1 MVILEVE
8 DLYTKIKEARPNLKD
23 SSINIYVR
31 NLNKLK
37 KIFNE
42 NDYKFLENYEDV
54 EKILEN
60 LSYLTVRNY
69 YNAIIVLITA
79 LNGFNDEL
87 VDNYTVMRDELNEKY
102 NKENTETNKISSK
115 QEQNFITYNEVVDM
129 LNKMADDLRILK
141 IKQKKDIGVKERTL
155 LQIFVIFNIYLHIPL
170 RNDVV
175 DLIKIQK
182 REFNKLTDDDKK
194 ENNYII
200 FENNNMFF
208 SIGKYKTDKT
218 YSTKIIEIPK
228 ELQKVIRFW
237 KRISIYNDSPYL
249 FLSATGKKL
258 TRNELSQLMI
268 RFSKLYLND
277 KAQLSTTM
285 MAKITMSHH
294 LGELKKKQEEMS
306 KQRGTSINT
315 INNIYIKE
323 R

>member
-8 DLYTKIKEARPNLKD
+8 NEYDAIKEYKPNLKD

-42 NDYKFLENYEDV
+42 KDYKFLENHEDV
-54 EKILEN
+54 EKILED

-79 LNGFNDEL
+79 LNGDDEL
-87 VDNYTVMRDELNEKY
+87 IDQYAVMRDELNEKY
-102 NKENTETNKISSK
+102 FKDNTETNKISSK
-115 QEQNFITYNEVVDM
+115 QEQNFITYNEVVEM
-129 LNKMADDLRILK
+129 LNKMSDDLRILK
-141 IKQKKDIGVKERTL
+141 IKQKKDIGVKERSL
-155 LQIFVIFNIYLHIPL
+155 LQIFVIFNIYLYIPL
-170 RNDVV
+170 RNDVA

-182 REFNKLTDDDKK
+182 RQFNKLTDDDKK
-194 ENNYII
+194 ENNYIV

-237 KRISIYNDSPYL
+237 KRISVFNDSEYL

-268 RFSKLYLND
+268 RYSKLYLNN

>member
-1 MVILEVE
+1 MVILEVDNE
-8 DLYTKIKEARPNLKD
+8 YEAIKEARPNLKD

-79 LNGFNDEL
+79 LNGFDDEL
-87 VDNYTVMRDELNEKY
+87 VDQYTVMRDELNEKY
-102 NKENTETNKISSK
+102 NKQNTETNKISSK

-182 REFNKLTDDDKK
+182 REFNKKTDDDKK
-194 ENNYII
+194 ENNYIV

-228 ELQKVIRFW
+228 ELQKIIRFW
-237 KRISIYNDSPYL
+237 KRISIYNDSEYL

>member
-1 MVILEVE
+1 MVILEVDNE
-8 DLYTKIKEARPNLKD
+8 YDVIKKARPNLKD

-42 NDYKFLENYEDV
+42 KDYKFLENHEDV
-54 EKILEN
+54 EKILED

-79 LNGFNDEL
+79 LNGFDDEL
-87 VDNYTVMRDELNEKY
+87 VDQYTVMRDELNEKY

-141 IKQKKDIGVKERTL
+141 IKQKKDIGVKERSL

-170 RNDVV
+170 RNDVA

-182 REFNKLTDDDKK
+182 RDFNKLTDDDKK
-194 ENNYII
+194 QNNYIV

-237 KRISIYNDSPYL
+237 KRISIFNDSEYL

-258 TRNELSQLMI
+258 TRNELSQLML

-277 KAQLSTTM
+277 KAQLSTTIL
-285 MAKITMSHH
+285 AKIVMSHH

>member
-42 NDYKFLENYEDV
+42 KDYKFLENHEDV
-54 EKILEN
+54 EKILED

-79 LNGFNDEL
+79 LNGFDNEL
-87 VDNYTVMRDELNEKY
+87 VDQYTVMRDELNEKY

-115 QEQNFITYNEVVDM
+115 QEKNFINYNEVVEM

-175 DLIKIQK
+175 DLIKITK
-182 REFNKLTDDDKK
+182 REFNKKTDDDKK
-194 ENNYII
+194 INNYIV

-237 KRISIYNDSPYL
+237 KRISIYNDSEYL

-258 TRNELSQLMI
+258 NRNELSQLMI
-268 RFSKLYLND
+268 RYSKLYLND
-277 KAQLSTTM
+277 KAQLSTTIL
-285 MAKITMSHH
+285 AKITMSHH

>member
-1 MVILEVE
+1 MVILEVDNE
-8 DLYTKIKEARPNLKD
+8 YDAIKKARPNLKD
-23 SSINIYVR
+23 SSINIYIR

-54 EKILEN
+54 EKILED

-79 LNGFNDEL
+79 LNGFDDEL
-87 VDNYTVMRDELNEKY
+87 VDQYTVMRDELNEKY
-102 NKENTETNKISSK
+102 NKQNTESNKISSK

-175 DLIKIQK
+175 DLIKITK
-182 REFNKLTDDDKK
+182 RDFNKLTDDNKK
-194 ENNYII
+194 ENNYIV

-237 KRISIYNDSPYL
+237 KRISIFNDSEYL

>member
-1 MVILEVE
+1 MVILEVDNE
-8 DLYTKIKEARPNLKD
+8 YDVIKKARPNLKD

-42 NDYKFLENYEDV
+42 KDYKFLENHEDV
-54 EKILEN
+54 EKILED

-79 LNGFNDEL
+79 LNGFDDEL
-87 VDNYTVMRDELNEKY
+87 VDQYTVMRDELNEKY

-182 REFNKLTDDDKK
+182 RDFNKLLDDNKK
-194 ENNYII
+194 ENNYIV

-237 KRISIYNDSPYL
+237 KRTSIYNDSEYL

>member
-1 MVILEVE
+1 MVILEVDNE
-8 DLYTKIKEARPNLKD
+8 YDVIKEARPNLKD

-42 NDYKFLENYEDV
+42 KDYRFLENHEDV
-54 EKILEN
+54 EKILED

-79 LNGFNDEL
+79 LNGFDNEL
-87 VDNYTVMRDELNEKY
+87 VDQYTVMRDELNEKY

-115 QEQNFITYNEVVDM
+115 QKQNFINYNEVVEM

-175 DLIKIQK
+175 DLIKITK
-182 REFNKLTDDDKK
+182 REFNKKTDDDKK
-194 ENNYII
+194 VNNYIV

-237 KRISIYNDSPYL
+237 KKISIYNDSPYL

-268 RFSKLYLND
+268 RYSKLYLND
-277 KAQLSTTM
+277 KAQLSTTIL
-285 MAKITMSHH
+285 AKIVMSHH

>member
-1 MVILEVE
+1 MVILEVDNE
-8 DLYTKIKEARPNLKD
+8 YEAIKKARPNLKD

-79 LNGFNDEL
+79 LNGFDDEL
-87 VDNYTVMRDELNEKY
+87 VDQYTVMRDELNEKY

-194 ENNYII
+194 ENNYIV

-237 KRISIYNDSPYL
+237 KRISVFNDSEYL

-285 MAKITMSHH
+285 MAKIVMSHH

-323 R
+323 K

>member
-1 MVILEVE
+1 MVILEVDNE
-8 DLYTKIKEARPNLKD
+8 YEAIKEARPNLKD

-87 VDNYTVMRDELNEKY
+87 VDHYTVMRDELNEKY

-194 ENNYII
+194 QNNYII

-228 ELQKVIRFW
+228 ELQKVTRFW

-285 MAKITMSHH
+285 MAKIVMSHH

>member
-42 NDYKFLENYEDV
+42 EDYKFLENHEDV
-54 EKILEN
+54 EKILED

-79 LNGFNDEL
+79 LNGFDNEL
-87 VDNYTVMRDELNEKY
+87 VDQYTVMRDELNEKY

-115 QEQNFITYNEVVDM
+115 QEQNFITYNEVVEM

-175 DLIKIQK
+175 DLIKITK
-182 REFNKLTDDDKK
+182 REFNKKTDDDKK
-194 ENNYII
+194 VNNYIV

-237 KRISIYNDSPYL
+237 KKISIYNDSEYL

-268 RFSKLYLND
+268 RYSKLYLND
-277 KAQLSTTM
+277 KAQLSTTIL
-285 MAKITMSHH
+285 AKIVMSHH

>member
-1 MVILEVE
+1 MVILEVDNE
-8 DLYTKIKEARPNLKD
+8 YEAIKKARPNLKD

-79 LNGFNDEL
+79 LNGFDDEL
-87 VDNYTVMRDELNEKY
+87 VDQYTVMRDELNEKY

-194 ENNYII
+194 QNNYIV

-237 KRISIYNDSPYL
+237 KRISVFNDSEYL

-285 MAKITMSHH
+285 MAKIVMSHH

-323 R
+323 K

>member
-1 MVILEVE
+1 MVILEVDNE
-8 DLYTKIKEARPNLKD
+8 YDAIKKARPNLKD

-79 LNGFNDEL
+79 LNGFDDEL
-87 VDNYTVMRDELNEKY
+87 VDQYTVMRDELNEKY

-194 ENNYII
+194 QNNYIV

-237 KRISIYNDSPYL
+237 KRISVFNDSEYL

-285 MAKITMSHH
+285 MAKIVMSHH

-323 R
+323 K

>member
-23 SSINIYVR
+23 SSINIYIR

-42 NDYKFLENYEDV
+42 KDYKFLENHEDV

-79 LNGFNDEL
+79 LNGFDDEL
-87 VDNYTVMRDELNEKY
+87 VDEYTVMRDELNEKY

-141 IKQKKDIGVKERTL
+141 IKKKKDIGVKERTL

-170 RNDVV
+170 RNDVA

-182 REFNKLTDDDKK
+182 REFNKIADDNKK
-194 ENNYII
+194 ENNYIV

-237 KRISIYNDSPYL
+237 KRTSIYNDSEYL

-277 KAQLSTTM
+277 KAQLSTTIL
-285 MAKITMSHH
+285 AKITMSHH

>member
-1 MVILEVE
+1 MVILEVDNE
-8 DLYTKIKEARPNLKD
+8 YEAIKEARPNLKD

-79 LNGFNDEL
+79 LNGFDDEL
-87 VDNYTVMRDELNEKY
+87 VDQYTVMRDELNEKY
-102 NKENTETNKISSK
+102 NKQNTETNKISSK

-182 REFNKLTDDDKK
+182 REFNKKTDDDKK
-194 ENNYII
+194 ENNYIV

-218 YSTKIIEIPK
+218 YSTRIIEIPK

-237 KRISIYNDSPYL
+237 KRISVFNDSEYL

-285 MAKITMSHH
+285 MAKIVMSHH

>member
-8 DLYTKIKEARPNLKD
+8 NEYEAIKKARPNLKD

-79 LNGFNDEL
+79 LNGFDDEL
-87 VDNYTVMRDELNEKY
+87 VDQYTVMRDELNEKY

-141 IKQKKDIGVKERTL
+141 IKKKKDIGVKERSL

-170 RNDVV
+170 RNDVA

-182 REFNKLTDDDKK
+182 REFNKIADDNKK
-194 ENNYII
+194 ENNYIV

-237 KRISIYNDSPYL
+237 KRTSIYNDSEYL

-277 KAQLSTTM
+277 KAQLGTTIL
-285 MAKITMSHH
+285 AKIVMSYH

>member
-1 MVILEVE
+1 MVILEVDNE
-8 DLYTKIKEARPNLKD
+8 YNVIKQARPNLKD

-42 NDYKFLENYEDV
+42 KDYKFLENHEDV
-54 EKILEN
+54 EKILED

-79 LNGFNDEL
+79 LNGFDDEL
-87 VDNYTVMRDELNEKY
+87 VDEYTVMRDELNEKY

-182 REFNKLTDDDKK
+182 REFNKLLDDNKK
-194 ENNYII
+194 ENNYIV

-237 KRISIYNDSPYL
+237 KRISIFNDSEYL

-277 KAQLSTTM
+277 KAQLSTTIL
-285 MAKITMSHH
+285 AKITMSHH

>member
-1 MVILEVE
+1 MVILEVDNE
-8 DLYTKIKEARPNLKD
+8 YEAIKEARPNLKD

-42 NDYKFLENYEDV
+42 NDYKFLENYEDI
-54 EKILEN
+54 EKILED

-79 LNGFNDEL
+79 LNGFDNEL
-87 VDNYTVMRDELNEKY
+87 VDQYTVMRDELNEKY

-141 IKQKKDIGVKERTL
+141 IKKKKDIGVKERSL

-170 RNDVV
+170 RNDVA
-175 DLIKIQK
+175 DLIKITK
-182 REFNKLTDDDKK
+182 REFNKLADDNKK
-194 ENNYII
+194 ENNYIV

-237 KRISIYNDSPYL
+237 KRTSIYNDSEYL

>member
-1 MVILEVE
+1 MVILEVDNE
-8 DLYTKIKEARPNLKD
+8 YDAIKNARPNLKD

-54 EKILEN
+54 EKILED

-79 LNGFNDEL
+79 LNGFDDEL
-87 VDNYTVMRDELNEKY
+87 VDQYTVMRDELNEKY
-102 NKENTETNKISSK
+102 NKENTESNKISSK

-175 DLIKIQK
+175 DLIKITK
-182 REFNKLTDDDKK
+182 RDFNKLTDDNKK
-194 ENNYII
+194 ENNYIV

-237 KRISIYNDSPYL
+237 KRISIFNDSEYL

>member
-1 MVILEVE
+1 MVILEVDNE
-8 DLYTKIKEARPNLKD
+8 YDAIKNARPNLKD

-79 LNGFNDEL
+79 LNGFDDEL
-87 VDNYTVMRDELNEKY
+87 VDQYTVMRDELNEKY
-102 NKENTETNKISSK
+102 NKENTESNKISSK

-175 DLIKIQK
+175 DLIKITK
-182 REFNKLTDDDKK
+182 REFNKLTDDNKK
-194 ENNYII
+194 ENNYIV

-237 KRISIYNDSPYL
+237 KRISIYNDSEYL

>member
-1 MVILEVE
+1 MVILEVDNE
-8 DLYTKIKEARPNLKD
+8 YDAIKNARPNLKD

-79 LNGFNDEL
+79 LNGFDDEL
-87 VDNYTVMRDELNEKY
+87 VDQYTVMRDELNEKY
-102 NKENTETNKISSK
+102 NKENTESNKISSK

-175 DLIKIQK
+175 DLIKITK
-182 REFNKLTDDDKK
+182 RDFNKLTDDNKK
-194 ENNYII
+194 ENNYIV

-237 KRISIYNDSPYL
+237 KRISVFNDSEYL

>member
-1 MVILEVE
+1 MNILEIDNE
-8 DLYTKIKEARPNLKD
+8 YDLIKKTRPNLKD
-23 SSINIYVR
+23 SSINIYVK
-31 NLNKLK
+31 NLHKLK
-37 KIFNE
+37 NIFNE

-54 EKILEN
+54 EKVLEG
-60 LSYLTVRNY
+60 LSYLTARNY
-69 YNAIIVLITA
+69 YNAIIVLISG
-79 LNGFNDEL
+79 LNGFNNEL
-87 VDNYTVMRDELNEKY
+87 LDQYSVMRDELNKKY
-102 NKENTETNKISSK
+102 FDENTESNKISSK
-115 QEQNFITYNEVVDM
+115 QKQNFITYNEVVDM

-182 REFNKLTDDDKK
+182 RQYNKLTDDDKK
-194 ENNYII
+194 ENNYIV

-237 KRISIYNDSPYL
+237 KRISVFNDSEYL

-258 TRNELSQLMI
+258 SRNELSQLMI
-268 RFSKLYLND
+268 KFSKLYLND
-277 KAQLSTTM
+277 KAQLSTTI
-285 MAKITMSHH
+285 MAKIVMSHH

>member
-1 MVILEVE
+1 MVILEV
-8 DLYTKIKEARPNLKD
+8 DDVYSKIKEYKPNLKD

-69 YNAIIVLITA
+69 YNAIIVLISA
-79 LNGFNDEL
+79 LNGDDEL
-87 VDNYTVMRDELNEKY
+87 IDQYAVMRDELNEKY
-102 NKENTETNKISSK
+102 FKENTESNKISSK
-115 QEQNFITYNEVVDM
+115 QEQNFITYNEVVEM

-175 DLIKIQK
+175 DLIKITK
-182 REFNKLTDDDKK
+182 REFNKKTDDDKK
-194 ENNYII
+194 LNNYIV

-218 YSTKIIEIPK
+218 YSTKTIEISK

-237 KRISIYNDSPYL
+237 KRISIYNDSEYL

-258 TRNELSQLMI
+258 NRNELSQLMI
-268 RFSKLYLND
+268 RYSKLYLND

>member
-1 MVILEVE
+1 MVILEVDNE
-8 DLYTKIKEARPNLKD
+8 YEVIKEARPNLKD

-79 LNGFNDEL
+79 LNGFNNEL
-87 VDNYTVMRDELNEKY
+87 VDHYTVMRDELNEKY

-237 KRISIYNDSPYL
+237 KRISIFNDSEYL

>member
-1 MVILEVE
+1 MVILEVDNE
-8 DLYTKIKEARPNLKD
+8 YEAIKEARPNLKD

-79 LNGFNDEL
+79 LNGFDDEL
-87 VDNYTVMRDELNEKY
+87 VDQYTVMRDELNEKY
-102 NKENTETNKISSK
+102 NKQNTETNKISSK

-182 REFNKLTDDDKK
+182 REFNKKTDDDKK
-194 ENNYII
+194 ENNYIV

-228 ELQKVIRFW
+228 ELQKIIRFW
-237 KRISIYNDSPYL
+237 KRISIYNDSEYL

-285 MAKITMSHH
+285 MAKITTSHH

>member
-1 MVILEVE
+1 MVILEVDNE
-8 DLYTKIKEARPNLKD
+8 YDAIKNARPNLKD

-54 EKILEN
+54 EKILED

-79 LNGFNDEL
+79 LNGFDDEL
-87 VDNYTVMRDELNEKY
+87 VDQYTVMRDELNEKY
-102 NKENTETNKISSK
+102 NKENTESNKISSK

-175 DLIKIQK
+175 DLIKITK
-182 REFNKLTDDDKK
+182 RDFNKLTDDNKK
-194 ENNYII
+194 ENNYIV

>member
-1 MVILEVE
+1 MAILEVDNE
-8 DLYTKIKEARPNLKD
+8 YDVIKEARPNLKD
-23 SSINIYVR
+23 SSINIYIR

-42 NDYKFLENYEDV
+42 KDYKFLENHEDV
-54 EKILEN
+54 EKILED

-79 LNGFNDEL
+79 LNGFDDEL
-87 VDNYTVMRDELNEKY
+87 VDQYTVMRDELNEKY

-141 IKQKKDIGVKERTL
+141 IKKKKDIGVKERSL
-155 LQIFVIFNIYLHIPL
+155 LQIFVIFNIYLYIPL
-170 RNDVV
+170 RNDVA

-182 REFNKLTDDDKK
+182 REFNKISDDNKK
-194 ENNYII
+194 ENNYIV

-208 SIGKYKTDKT
+208 SIGKYKTDKI

-237 KRISIYNDSPYL
+237 KRTSIYNDSEYL

>member
-1 MVILEVE
+1 M
-8 DLYTKIKEARPNLKD
+8 
-23 SSINIYVR
+23 
-31 NLNKLK
+31 
-37 KIFNE
+37 
-42 NDYKFLENYEDV
+42 ND
-54 EKILEN
+54 
-60 LSYLTVRNY
+60 
-69 YNAIIVLITA
+69 
-79 LNGFNDEL
+79 
-87 VDNYTVMRDELNEKY
+87 KY
-102 NKENTETNKISSK
+102 FKENTESNKISSK
-115 QEQNFITYNEVVDM
+115 QEQNFITYNEVVEM

-175 DLIKIQK
+175 DLIKITK
-182 REFNKLTDDDKK
+182 REFNKKTDDDKK
-194 ENNYII
+194 VNNYIV

-218 YSTKIIEIPK
+218 YSTKTIEIPK

-237 KRISIYNDSPYL
+237 KRISIYNDSEYL

-258 TRNELSQLMI
+258 NRNELSQLMI
-268 RFSKLYLND
+268 KFSKLYLND
-277 KAQLSTTM
+277 KAQISTTM

>member
-1 MVILEVE
+1 MVILEVDNE
-8 DLYTKIKEARPNLKD
+8 YDVIKKARPNLKD

-42 NDYKFLENYEDV
+42 KDYKFLENHEDV
-54 EKILEN
+54 EKILED

-79 LNGFNDEL
+79 LNGFDNEL
-87 VDNYTVMRDELNEKY
+87 VDQYTVMRDELNEKY
-102 NKENTETNKISSK
+102 NKQNTETNKISSK
-115 QEQNFITYNEVVDM
+115 QEQNFISYNEVVDM

-182 REFNKLTDDDKK
+182 REFNKLLDDNKK
-194 ENNYII
+194 ENNYIV

-237 KRISIYNDSPYL
+237 KRISIFNDSEYL

-277 KAQLSTTM
+277 KAQLSTTIL
-285 MAKITMSHH
+285 AKITMSHH

>member
-1 MVILEVE
+1 MVILEVDNE
-8 DLYTKIKEARPNLKD
+8 YDAIKNARPNLKD

-79 LNGFNDEL
+79 LNGFDDEL
-87 VDNYTVMRDELNEKY
+87 VDQYTVMRDELNEKY
-102 NKENTETNKISSK
+102 NKENTESNKISSK
-115 QEQNFITYNEVVDM
+115 QEKNFITYNEVVEM

-175 DLIKIQK
+175 DLIKITK
-182 REFNKLTDDDKK
+182 REFNKKTDDDKK
-194 ENNYII
+194 VNNYIV

-237 KRISIYNDSPYL
+237 KRISVFNDSEYL

>member
-1 MVILEVE
+1 MVILEVDNE
-8 DLYTKIKEARPNLKD
+8 YEAIKKARPNLKD
-23 SSINIYVR
+23 SSINIYIR

-54 EKILEN
+54 EKILED

-79 LNGFNDEL
+79 LNGFDDEL
-87 VDNYTVMRDELNEKY
+87 VDQYTVMRDELNEKY
-102 NKENTETNKISSK
+102 NKQNTESNKISSK

-175 DLIKIQK
+175 DLIKITK
-182 REFNKLTDDDKK
+182 RDFNKLTDDNKK
-194 ENNYII
+194 ENNYIV

-237 KRISIYNDSPYL
+237 KRISIFNDSEYL

-306 KQRGTSINT
+306 KQRGTSIST

>member
-1 MVILEVE
+1 MVILEVDNE
-8 DLYTKIKEARPNLKD
+8 YEAIKKARPNLKD
-23 SSINIYVR
+23 SSINIYIR

-54 EKILEN
+54 EKILED

-79 LNGFNDEL
+79 LNGFDDEL
-87 VDNYTVMRDELNEKY
+87 VDQYTVMRDELNEKY
-102 NKENTETNKISSK
+102 NKQNTESNKISSK

-175 DLIKIQK
+175 DLIKITK
-182 REFNKLTDDDKK
+182 RDFNKLLDDNKK
-194 ENNYII
+194 ENNYIV

-228 ELQKVIRFW
+228 ELQKIIRFW
-237 KRISIYNDSPYL
+237 KRISIYNDSEYL

>member
-1 MVILEVE
+1 MVILEVDNE
-8 DLYTKIKEARPNLKD
+8 YDVIKEARPNLKD
-23 SSINIYVR
+23 SSINIYIR

-42 NDYKFLENYEDV
+42 KDYKFLENHEDV
-54 EKILEN
+54 EKILED

-79 LNGFNDEL
+79 LNGFDDEL
-87 VDNYTVMRDELNEKY
+87 VDQYTVMRDELNEKY

-141 IKQKKDIGVKERTL
+141 IKKKKDIGVKERTL

-170 RNDVV
+170 RNDVA

-182 REFNKLTDDDKK
+182 REFNKISDDNKK
-194 ENNYII
+194 ENNYIV

-218 YSTKIIEIPK
+218 YSTKTIEIPK

-237 KRISIYNDSPYL
+237 KRISIYNDSEYL

-258 TRNELSQLMI
+258 NRNELSQLMI

-277 KAQLSTTM
+277 KAQLSTTIL
-285 MAKITMSHH
+285 AKIVMSHH
-294 LGELKKKQEEMS
+294 FGELKKKQEEMS

>member
-1 MVILEVE
+1 MVILEVDNE
-8 DLYTKIKEARPNLKD
+8 YEAIKKARPNLKD
-23 SSINIYVR
+23 TSINIYVR

-79 LNGFNDEL
+79 LNGFDDEL
-87 VDNYTVMRDELNEKY
+87 VDQYTVMRDELNEKY

-182 REFNKLTDDDKK
+182 REFNKKTDDDKK
-194 ENNYII
+194 ENNYIV

-237 KRISIYNDSPYL
+237 KRISVFNDSEYL

-277 KAQLSTTM
+277 KAQLSTTIL
-285 MAKITMSHH
+285 AKIVMSHH

>member
-23 SSINIYVR
+23 SSINIYIR

-54 EKILEN
+54 EKILED

-79 LNGFNDEL
+79 LNGFDDEL
-87 VDNYTVMRDELNEKY
+87 VDQYTVMRDELNEKY
-102 NKENTETNKISSK
+102 NKQNTESNKISSK

-175 DLIKIQK
+175 DLIKITK
-182 REFNKLTDDDKK
+182 RDFNKLLDDKKK
-194 ENNYII
+194 ENNYIV

-237 KRISIYNDSPYL
+237 KRTSIYNDSEYL

>member
-1 MVILEVE
+1 MVILEV
-8 DLYTKIKEARPNLKD
+8 DDVYSKIKEYKPNLKD

-69 YNAIIVLITA
+69 YNAIIVLISA
-79 LNGFNDEL
+79 LNGDDEL
-87 VDNYTVMRDELNEKY
+87 IDQYAVMRDELNEKY
-102 NKENTETNKISSK
+102 FKENTESNKISSK
-115 QEQNFITYNEVVDM
+115 QEQNFITYNEVVEM

-175 DLIKIQK
+175 DLIKITK
-182 REFNKLTDDDKK
+182 REFNKKTDDDKK
-194 ENNYII
+194 VNNYIV

-218 YSTKIIEIPK
+218 YSTKTIEISK

-237 KRISIYNDSPYL
+237 KRISIYNDSEYL

-258 TRNELSQLMI
+258 NRNELSQLMI
-268 RFSKLYLND
+268 KFSKLYLND
-277 KAQLSTTM
+277 KAQISTTM

>member
-8 DLYTKIKEARPNLKD
+8 NEYEAIKKARPNLKD

-79 LNGFNDEL
+79 LNGFDDEL
-87 VDNYTVMRDELNEKY
+87 VDEYTVMRDELNEKY

-141 IKQKKDIGVKERTL
+141 IKKKKDIGVKERSL

-170 RNDVV
+170 RNDVA

-182 REFNKLTDDDKK
+182 REFNKIADDNKK
-194 ENNYII
+194 ENNYIV

-237 KRISIYNDSPYL
+237 KKISIYNDSEYL

-268 RFSKLYLND
+268 RYSKLYLND
-277 KAQLSTTM
+277 KAQLSTTIL
-285 MAKITMSHH
+285 AKIVMSHH